1 MSKNKDLSDITTEN
15 WSGRRK
21 GYIYS
26 EFTNKGR
33 SSVRYAKG
41 CAPVAC
47 YRWVAEIQIMG
58 KRYRCRSKDRSKCE
72 AWLND
77 MVAKQEVL

>member
-1 MSKNKDLSDITTEN
+1 MYNKRSDSATER
-15 WSGRRK
+15 WSGQRK

-33 SSVRYAKG
+33 RSERFVKG
-41 CAPVAC
+41 CSPVAC
-47 YRWVAEIQIMG
+47 YRWVAEIQIRG
-58 KRYRCRSKDRSKCE
+58 KRYRCRNKDRRKCE

-77 MVAKQEVL
+77 MIAKQEIL